1 MVETAVAEAP
11 TAEAAPEVEAEA
23 EAEPEQEIAVAAVEA
38 EPAVEAKPAAP
49 AAWTFPSMLGRTP
62 QPKTDEAFIAP
73 AAETPA
79 TRPAPA
85 AAATAAPQPE
95 PAPQPVEVEVAEAAK
110 PKRAFTSLFDRMTG
124 AKLGEAPVEQA
135 AEAKPEPTLE
145 ANPAKSADEY
155 LEIPTFLRRQAN

>member
-1 MVETAVAEAP
+1 
-11 TAEAAPEVEAEA
+11 
-23 EAEPEQEIAVAAVEA
+23 
-38 EPAVEAKPAAP
+38 
-49 AAWTFPSMLGRTP
+49 MLGRAP

-79 TRPAPA
+79 TRPAAA
-85 AAATAAPQPE
+85 AAATVAPQPE
-95 PAPQPVEVEVAEAAK
+95 PAPQPVEAEVAEAK

-124 AKLGEAPVEQA
+124 AKPGEAPVEPA